1 MRVEGQRSGLL
12 LAVDRS
18 ERPGLLSKWPKSK
31 CHFQDLNRRCIK
43 MFTQGCEEAAE
54 FYCLFMCFLK
64 MSDDGWKC
72 HLRKNDKLLAFC
84 LVSVCP
90 NKQIK

>member
-18 ERPGLLSKWPKSK
+18 ERPGFLSKWPK

-64 MSDDGWKC
+64 MSDDF
-72 HLRKNDKLLAFC
+72 RKNYKLLAFF